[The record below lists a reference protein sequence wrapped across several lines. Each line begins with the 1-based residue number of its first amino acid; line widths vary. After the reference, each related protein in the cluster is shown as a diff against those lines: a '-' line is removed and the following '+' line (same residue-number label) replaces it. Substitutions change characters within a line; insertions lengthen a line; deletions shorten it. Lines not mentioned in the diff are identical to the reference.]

1 MKKFDFTINGNNYS
15 VHVQD
20 FDDDQATIEVN
31 GTEYK
36 VEVKQEKK
44 KSVKTPKLVREK
56 VVRQPG
62 EGQIVKKPTPGGYS
76 VVAPLPGSIFK
87 LMVKEGDIVSK
98 GDVLLILEAMKME
111 NHVLADETG
120 VIRDLRI
127 KEGDAVLQNDVLM
140 VIAEP

>member
-62 EGQIVKKPTPGGYS
+62 EGQIVKKTHPRWIFC
-76 VVAPLPGSIFK
+76 GSTITRKYF
-87 LMVKEGDIVSK
+87 
-98 GDVLLILEAMKME
+98 
-111 NHVLADETG
+111 
-120 VIRDLRI
+120 
-127 KEGDAVLQNDVLM
+127 
-140 VIAEP
+140 